1 MSQLSVQQQTSAA
14 FSPLTDT
21 LPEPRPD
28 ATREGIRKIVEQAP
42 VPLAQ
47 QLDRVQPHV
56 VEPEQTL
63 PPETLNERNH
73 ETALTAA
80 SRALE
85 QTLAQ
90 GEDEAIE
97 TALENVELAR
107 GEAPGDPT
115 PEMALLIRTAQQ
127 RQAPDAQGVPQRDAG
142 VPAEGGPGLEAGR
155 PAAANG
161 PEIAGAQP
169 VVMEDTGEI
178 MEIGGQQVRMEDMPE
193 EVFAALLDYAPGVL
207 HVREEGA
214 SLESLRAL
222 SERLGKMSDKLGGD
236 DRPVATVAATRLLER
251 QVQVD
256 NTAASMEHLQARLAQ
271 LADACGRPGE
281 SPKAELDA
289 LMETFRPVWEI
300 SQLQTRALD
309 GLNSDDPAVRQQ
321 AHTAFDQGISI
332 LGADADA
339 FQTALAD
346 ALAGKLEAALTAAGK
361 GGLSRE
367 ALGNIALLS
376 LRAGVGP
383 SEAADAVS
391 AGLTWASGDGMKT
404 ALTEAFA
411 QGVADTLRGDAA
423 EPRLGERMRYVD
435 MLFQGAYPEA
445 SDAALALK
453 KLLSP
458 GHDQAVETQHECLMA
473 TRQLLSDI
481 LDSPSAHDFSR
492 TVKPDGA
499 VGSPS
504 TRDLSRTAGL
514 RNAVGSASA
523 RSFMLTPDLVKSLQG
538 KVKIPDFNYHLAH
551 VALLQKH
558 AAEMGL
564 LPVDEA
570 TRQAI
575 GDTQKWCESLNL
587 GKDAAKYAGELA
599 AALHGEP
606 DDADQTLERLRGA
619 CAQFVRGF
627 RGETEVSKAG
637 AIVLKRAGMTGHLTS
652 ARYEEAIYKS
662 SPQYLARLVLDKH
675 IVNLTG
681 LIKAEDRFLNGRT
694 GLALNGAGVDAAMR
708 SNIGRLMADGNWAGQ
723 ALYGGIRD
731 LDEAMQDQ
739 AGAMRTFRHHLRT
752 FQFNADMVNTFGK
765 EAGEAI
771 ELLSGN
777 AEARKQLKAEEQGKS
792 LLRFAWPHQKA
803 ERRAVR
809 DTVLEIGR
817 LTEAIEDLGDPPSDA
832 EALER
837 LSGQREAKLNELR
850 GVDASKLLHDRKAG
864 NAVPDLDAVLEHMLP
879 RARGLAFFESKT
891 ADGGKKTE
899 ARHTLDQI
907 KASHAKF
914 RAHEK
919 EINKYFSAVSTLS
932 GKDDLR
938 RMQQTVVAGL
948 LKAFVESQEPPA
960 AFNTGSEATRKR
972 IMDQLKTWGMD
983 PEHGLTA
990 VLVDVTLANMCN
1002 GDGTLNLKRL
1012 QREAKDV
1019 RLDFTG
1025 KEEVTKKIQEEHG
1038 ELSRVSAHFKTRKFV
1053 NEKLLPDE
1061 RRRSEGIHELMQG
1074 ASTPGSG
1081 FAYDRARGIVG
1092 DTGAIFTP
1100 VGGNPL
1106 VSLISTAHPLSI
1118 RFKLM
1123 HDDSI
1128 TVTNVGQNSFQV
1140 LLKGSVAASVGA
1152 GMKFALPAKF
1162 TATAGGDIGGDRE
1175 SGMAL
1180 TFGSQR
1186 DCEAFLEAFMRPS
1199 SGLHKKSKEENDPS
1213 VWMKATQIRFVD
1225 GRSVSGDVSV
1235 GLMHSLFT
1243 QKIPQVGALS
1253 VSGAAS
1259 FAMSGEVRQRVE
1271 RNVHGETILF
1281 SRKGRL
1287 TGALAASTGVAHG
1300 KAVANIKPAAGAHV
1314 LSIDGEQR
1322 FKIIMGEQ
1330 GVMPGT
1336 CMETEFSRG
1345 TSKPD
1350 AWLNMVLPKAV
1361 KRHAGRDVT
1370 FFTSLR
1376 KMLADVP
1383 PSARLSIRWDL
1394 KPGMLDQVRQRFA
1407 QARMAPDK
1415 ALRDK
1420 LLDEAHSLL
1429 ANPSSYS
1436 PASISVRT
1444 TTPSKIAR
1452 NWSPGLGPIQYAR
1465 NTSFARFSSRPALE
1479 ITFPHEAD
1487 TLEEAV

>member
-21 LPEPRPD
+21 LPEPRP
-28 ATREGIRKIVEQAP
+28 AAQQGEIRQVVEQAP

-85 QTLAQ
+85 RALTES
-90 GEDEAIE
+90 GDKAIE
-97 TALENVELAR
+97 AALENMELAM

-161 PEIAGAQP
+161 PEIADAEP
-169 VVMEDTGEI
+169 VVREDAGEI
-178 MEIGGQQVRMEDMPE
+178 MEIGGQQVRMEDVPE

-236 DRPVATVAATRLLER
+236 DRPVATVAAARLLER

-309 GLNSDDPAVRQQ
+309 GLNSDDPTVRQQ

-481 LDSPSAHDFSR
+481 LDGPSAHDLSR

-599 AALHGEP
+599 AALHGET

-708 SNIGRLMADGNWAGQ
+708 SNIRSIMEGGVAGQ
-723 ALYGGIRD
+723 ALYGG
-731 LDEAMQDQ
+731 LQGLQAAMGDQ
-739 AGAMRTFRHHLRT
+739 AGAVRTFRHHLRT
-752 FQFNADMVNTFGK
+752 FQFNADMVNAFGK

-809 DTVLEIGR
+809 DAVLEIGR

-837 LSGQREAKLNELR
+837 LSGQREAALETLR
-850 GVDASKLLHDRKAG
+850 GVDASKLLHDKKIG
-864 NAVPDLDAVLEHMLP
+864 DDVPELSFVLEQMLP
-879 RARGLAFFESKT
+879 RARALAFFESKT

-907 KASHAKF
+907 KASHSQF
-914 RAHEK
+914 RAREK
-919 EINKYFSAVSTLS
+919 ELTKHFSKLS
-932 GKDDLR
+932 SLVGEDNLR

-948 LKAFVESQEPPA
+948 LKTFVESQESLGT
-960 AFNTGSEATRKR
+960 FKTGADETRGR
-972 IMDQLKTWGMD
+972 IMDQLRTWGMD
-983 PEHGLTA
+983 PEQGLTEIIM
-990 VLVDVTLANMCN
+990 DVTLANMCN

-1012 QREAKDV
+1012 QREAKGV
-1019 RLDFTG
+1019 RLDFAG
-1025 KEEVTKKIQEEHG
+1025 KEEVMKKIQEEHG
-1038 ELSRVSAHFKTRKFV
+1038 ELSRVPAHFKTRKFV

-1180 TFGSQR
+1180 TFGSQQ

-1383 PSARLSIRWDL
+1383 PSARLSIRWGL

-1415 ALRDK
+1415 AQRDK

-1452 NWSPGLGPIQYAR
+1452 NWSPGLGPIQFAR